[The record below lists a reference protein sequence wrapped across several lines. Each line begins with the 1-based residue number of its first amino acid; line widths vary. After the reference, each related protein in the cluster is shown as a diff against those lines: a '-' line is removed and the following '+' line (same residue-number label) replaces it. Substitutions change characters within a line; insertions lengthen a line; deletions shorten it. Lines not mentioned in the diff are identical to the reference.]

1 MLKVCSAY
9 YFFPYIIF
17 TVTHSETQAHSCKHI
32 QCVTCRHAHLSHT
45 HSHNCFLK
53 KLTGTRIV
61 SRESGWNNCDIPLKA
76 PLECKVMNIFSMEPA
91 FCAVKISC
99 SEMNKMVFRLAFWG
113 STSPTLYTHF
123 TWLFFFANFAP
134 LPRVPYMLP
143 CFSPHTSPLLP
154 ILPLLL
160 PSILISVCCVWAR
173 LHGWRKGKERRGEG

>member
-123 TWLFFFANFAP
+123 TWLFFLPTSLLYLGYRTCSHVLP
-134 LPRVPYMLP
+134 LIHLP
-143 CFSPHTSPLLP
+143 CSLFYLSFSPRSSSQCAVSGL
-154 ILPLLL
+154 
-160 PSILISVCCVWAR
+160 VYMA
-173 LHGWRKGKERRGEG
+173 GGKERRGEG